1 MIDETKRGKL
11 GMKGIAILR
20 LSAFFFLFHLSLLV
34 PANAWAGQPQR
45 SVEAW
50 VEGVGRKQIQT
61 LTELGV
67 DIDAVLEGSARI
79 YATPEQIQALEAMGY
94 RLQIVPLTPEKMVS
108 RAAGYH
114 TYEELV
120 AELQDVAADYPAIC
134 KLVSVGQSVQGRE
147 LWFMKISDQVETEED
162 EPEFSYISTMHGNE
176 PVGMELCLNLIRL
189 LVETYESAPS
199 IARLVDE
206 MEIWI
211 MPLMNPD
218 GYVAQSRY
226 NAQWYDLNR
235 EFPDRVD
242 DPVNSPDGRPP
253 EVRHIMNWGFAH
265 SPVLAA
271 NLHGGAEVVNYP
283 YDSDPDPMADY
294 SASPDDA
301 LFIQQSL
308 TYASLNPLLR
318 DSVVFPGGITNGVAW
333 YQAKG
338 GMQDWHY
345 VWLGCNHVTIELEK
359 DKWPD
364 YSEISSIWEDNR
376 EAMLA
381 YMGLCL
387 KGVRGIV
394 RDEKT
399 GQPVAA
405 TVRVVGI
412 EHDVYTDPDAGD
424 YHRMLLAGT
433 YDIRFHAGGY
443 HSKVCEDVEVGQ
455 EDAVRLD
462 VLLVPFPGDLNGDD
476 SLDLKDAVIGLQVMS
491 GKSAQLYERADTNGD
506 GAVGLED
513 VVFIFREIL

>member
-1 MIDETKRGKL
+1 MIDENKGGKY
-11 GMKGIAILR
+11 GMKRASTAR
-20 LSAFFFLFHLSLLV
+20 LSTLFLLFHLSLLLQ
-34 PANAWAGQPQR
+34 ADACAGQPHR
-45 SVEAW
+45 SVEAR
-50 VEGVGRKQIQT
+50 VEGIDRKQVAT

-94 RLQIVPLTPEKMVS
+94 RLQIVPLTREKMAS

-114 TYEELV
+114 TCEEMV
-120 AELQDVAADYPAIC
+120 AELQDVAASYPAIC
-134 KLVSVGQSVQGRE
+134 KLVSVGKSVQGRE
-147 LWFMKISDQVETEED
+147 LWFVKISDQVETEED

-176 PVGMELCLNLIRL
+176 PVGMELCLNLIRH
-189 LVETYESAPS
+189 LVENYGTDPS

-218 GYVAQSRY
+218 GYVTQSRY
-226 NAQWYDLNR
+226 NAQWFDLNR

-283 YDSDPDPMADY
+283 YDSDPDPLADY

-345 VWLGCNHVTIELEK
+345 VWLGCNHVTIELEE

-364 YSEISSIWEDNR
+364 YSEIPSIWDDNR

-387 KGVRGIV
+387 QGVRGIV
-394 RDEKT
+394 RDQET
-399 GQPVAA
+399 GLPISA
-405 TVRVVGI
+405 TVRAVDI
-412 EHDVYTDPDAGD
+412 DHDVYTDPDAGD
-424 YHRMLLAGT
+424 YHRMLLPGT

-443 HSKVCEDVEVGQ
+443 HSKTCEDVQVGE

-462 VLLVPFPGDLNGDD
+462 VLLEPFPGDLSGDD
-476 SLDLKDAVIGLQVMS
+476 SLDLRDAVVGLQVMS
-491 GKSAQLYERADTNGD
+491 GRSAQLYERADTNDD
-506 GAVGLED
+506 GVIGLVD
-513 VVFIFREIL
+513 IVYVLRNI